1 MGFCSLRV
9 AVLVVFVRAW
19 VGLQT
24 GRISKG
30 SAGPGRLQ
38 IEARS
43 LITARA
49 YLQDVQL
56 PNIQP
61 DRNTEADITS
71 VLFLRLC
78 HKASLCYVRGGPCV
92 VWDTVVFSISD
103 ERIRA
108 MIETFEVLPFFF
120 AGTDGFTVQSKRKSA
135 LMIAL
140 VDVADAQTPSW
151 RRE

>member
-1 MGFCSLRV
+1 MS
-9 AVLVVFVRAW
+9 
-19 VGLQT
+19 
-24 GRISKG
+24 G
-30 SAGPGRLQ
+30 SADRTYIQRQRGPGRLQ
-38 IEARS
+38 IEAPS
-43 LITARA
+43 LITTRA

-78 HKASLCYVRGGPCV
+78 HKASLYYVRGPCV
-92 VWDTVVFSISD
+92 VRDTVMFSISD

-108 MIETFEVLPFFF
+108 IIETFEVLPFFF
-120 AGTDGFTVQSKRKSA
+120 AGTDGFTVQSKQKSA

-140 VDVADAQTPSW
+140 VDVADTQTPCW
-151 RRE
+151 RREQ